1 MKILVVI
8 PAVGSVY
15 GGPSKSVIELAKSLV
30 KQGMNVD
37 LVTTTANG
45 NTPLNVDTLKWSED
59 NGLRIQYFPYISW
72 GGYIFSFSLVK
83 WLFIHV
89 QNYQIIHTNTLFSPL
104 NIPVYWTCQKKKV
117 SYLITPHGMFE
128 PWALAYK
135 AFKKK
140 IFYNLLEK
148 SAIKKSSG
156 IQVLASSERDN
167 VKKLNLHSPLFL
179 IPNGIFAENFESLPP
194 ASLFLEKFPE
204 TKDRKLILFLGRI
217 DPKKGLDLLSSAF
230 AKIHQQFPNTL
241 LVIAGPDN
249 IGYLPTVK
257 SYLKNLGCLDSVTFT
272 GMLTGDMKYSA
283 LSAASIYI
291 APSYS
296 EGFSMSILEGMASGL
311 PCIFTTACNFPE
323 AKEAYVAKVIEVNQE
338 EITEALLWCLSNEEA
353 AKEMG
358 QKARQF
364 ILENYTWNKI
374 AIKLIEVYGSI
385 IENHSKQ
392 IR

>member
-30 KQGMNVD
+30 KQGINVD

-45 NTPLNVDTLKWSED
+45 DTELNVPKLNWTED
-59 NGLRIQYFPYISW
+59 EGLRIQYFPYFSW
-72 GGYIFSFSLVK
+72 GDYIFSFILTQWLYAHVK
-83 WLFIHV
+83 DYDIV
-89 QNYQIIHTNTLFSPL
+89 HTNAVFSLL
-104 NIPVYWTCQKKKV
+104 NLPVYWACQQKKV
-117 SYLITPHGMFE
+117 PYLITPRGMLE
-128 PWALAYK
+128 PWALSYK
-135 AFKKK
+135 ANKKK
-140 IFYNLLEK
+140 LFYNFLDK
-148 SAIKKSSG
+148 PAINKAGG
-156 IQVLASSERDN
+156 IQVLATPEKNS
-167 VKKLNLHSPLFL
+167 VKTLNLKPPLFL
-179 IPNGIFAENFESLPP
+179 IPNGIFAKKFESLPP

-230 AKIHQQFPNTL
+230 AKIHQQFPDTH

-249 IGYLPTVK
+249 VGYLPTVK
-257 SYLKNLGCLDSVTFT
+257 NYFKDLGCLDTVTFT

-283 LSAASIYI
+283 LSAVSIYI

-296 EGFSMSILEGMASGL
+296 EGFSISILEGIASGL

-323 AKEAYVAKVIEVNQE
+323 AQEAQVAKVVEVNQA
-338 EITEALLWCLSNEEA
+338 EITEALFWCLSNEEEA
-353 AKEMG
+353 NEMG

-364 ILENYTWNKI
+364 ILENYTWNEI
-374 AIKLIEVYGSI
+374 AIKLIEVYCSI

-392 IR
+392 IK

>member
-1 MKILVVI
+1 ML
-8 PAVGSVY
+8 
-15 GGPSKSVIELAKSLV
+15 
-30 KQGMNVD
+30 
-37 LVTTTANG
+37 
-45 NTPLNVDTLKWSED
+45 
-59 NGLRIQYFPYISW
+59 
-72 GGYIFSFSLVK
+72 
-83 WLFIHV
+83 
-89 QNYQIIHTNTLFSPL
+89 
-104 NIPVYWTCQKKKV
+104 
-117 SYLITPHGMFE
+117 E
-128 PWALAYK
+128 PWALSYK
-135 AFKKK
+135 ANKKK
-140 IFYNLLEK
+140 LFYILEK
-148 SAIKKSSG
+148 PAINKAGG
-156 IQVLASSERDN
+156 IQVLATPEKNS
-167 VKKLNLHSPLFL
+167 VKTLNLKPPLFL
-179 IPNGIFAENFESLPP
+179 IPNGIFAKKFESLPP

-230 AKIHQQFPNTL
+230 AKVNQQFPNTH

-249 IGYLPTVK
+249 VGYLPTVK
-257 SYLKNLGCLDSVTFT
+257 NHFRDLGCLDAVTFT
-272 GMLTGDMKYSA
+272 GMLTGEMKYSA

-296 EGFSMSILEGMASGL
+296 EGFSMSILEGMSSGL

-323 AKEAYVAKVIEVNQE
+323 AQEAQVAKVVEVNQE
-338 EITEALLWCLSNEEA
+338 EITEALLWCLSNEEE